1 VRLTSAGPLTYRQ
14 VRVGLRGEH
23 FTILKFRSMRI
34 GADTARAGIA
44 DVNEREGALFKIR
57 CDPRTTAFGRFMRR
71 WSLDELPQLFN
82 VINGSMSLVG
92 PRPLPVADVEQI
104 DDDARRR
111 TLVKPGMTGLWQV
124 SGRSDLT
131 WEELLRLDLHYVDH
145 WSVGLD
151 LILLW
156 RTLAAVVRGRGA
168 Y

>member
-1 VRLTSAGPLTYRQ
+1 MA
-14 VRVGLRGEH
+14 
-23 FTILKFRSMRI
+23 
-34 GADTARAGIA
+34 A
-44 DVNEREGALFKIR
+44 VNEREGALFKIR
-57 CDPRTTAFGRFMRR
+57 RDPRTTAFGRFMRR